1 MKINEI
7 LTESLSRIVYHYTN
21 ITSALKIL
29 SSGFFQLSSSV
40 GSIEQQYAPKGKTYF
55 LSTTRTRHGG
65 YHDTIGNQAVL
76 FELDG
81 DWFNRHY
88 ISHSVDYWENRDPAK
103 VSHRSH
109 EAEDRVF
116 SKSPTIPING
126 VISVHVYINP
136 NADPEV
142 RAWGRQ
148 VLIAAKKQGIA
159 AYFYTDKQAWRNF
172 DSRKK
177 GDIAILT
184 GQDRPISSVS
194 RHKGY
199 LLPWVELLQAK
210 DKSQLSKKAD
220 SLRYSLMYTYD
231 KQSAVGGLK
240 NELSNA
246 RKPNSGPDRAH
257 AVKIINFMQ
266 QNNLATVE
274 DLVDALAKK
283 WQTNKDKLSENEVYS
298 IKDFNLKEFENFSS
312 LSKYMMRSKDNK
324 RGTTNFWPS
333 RYESYF
339 LDQTVLSES
348 TELTKLKKQAD
359 NFNKNLHELDQRE
372 QVDIKVGNQ
381 FSVLYSLISLDIK
394 EIELGGF
401 VKPKTISYI
410 GVGSNGKIDF
420 LEFDDGSQFP
430 EKAELTSIG
439 GKNITTTAF
448 FPNEQSAGKAFTHLW
463 MLISQLESTGW
474 TANIAVTKV

>member
-29 SSGFFQLSSSV
+29 SSGVFQLSSGI
-40 GSIEQQYAPKGKTYF
+40 GSIEQQYSPKGKPYF

-81 DWFNRHY
+81 NWFNRHY
-88 ISHSVDYWENRDPAK
+88 ISYPVDYWENRDPAK

-136 NADPEV
+136 SADPEV

-148 VLIAAKKQGIA
+148 VLIAAKKQGIRA
-159 AYFYTDKQAWRNF
+159 NFYTDKQAWKNF

-184 GQDRPISSVS
+184 GQDGPISSVS

-199 LLPWVELLQAK
+199 LLPWIELLQAK

-220 SLRYSLMYTYD
+220 NLRYSLMYTYD
-231 KQSAVGGLK
+231 KQDAVSGLK

-283 WQTNKDKLSENEVYS
+283 WKTNKDTLSENEVYS
-298 IKDFNLKEFENFSS
+298 ITEAGAVPVYYFAYGMLTDPEYMEAATLVGAAILPNFEFELLLYANVVPSS
-312 LSKYMMRSKDNK
+312 
-324 RGTTNFWPS
+324 
-333 RYESYF
+333 
-339 LDQTVLSES
+339 
-348 TELTKLKKQAD
+348 
-359 NFNKNLHELDQRE
+359 
-372 QVDIKVGNQ
+372 GNQ
-381 FSVLYSLISLDIK
+381 VGGSLWAIDKQLLSQLDSIEGYPSLYDRK
-394 EIELGGF
+394 TVPVF
-401 VKPKTISYI
+401 V
-410 GVGSNGKIDF
+410 
-420 LEFDDGSQFP
+420 DGQRYV
-430 EKAELTSIG
+430 AELYTMTPQTRRELEGTQPGQGYINRIIRG
-439 GKNITTTAF
+439 YQNAGVDLEQLNNALGK
-448 FPNEQSAGKAFTHLW
+448 
-463 MLISQLESTGW
+463 
-474 TANIAVTKV
+474 